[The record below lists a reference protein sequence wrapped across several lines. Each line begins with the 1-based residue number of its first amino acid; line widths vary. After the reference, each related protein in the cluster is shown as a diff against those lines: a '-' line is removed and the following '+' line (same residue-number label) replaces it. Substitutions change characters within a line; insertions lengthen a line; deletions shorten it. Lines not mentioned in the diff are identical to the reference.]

1 MMEFFASMGI
11 ERADILGR
19 FVSWIPNIL
28 SAAIAAALVFVFYAV
43 TSRVIEEALRRTHMR
58 PSLIKI
64 TVHSLYKW
72 SLGIMAIILILSQIG
87 VDVTAALAG
96 VGVVGLAV
104 GFAAQQTLGNIMA
117 GFGIF
122 IDDLYRTGD
131 WVKIAGHYGQ
141 VKEITLRTTK
151 IRTLDNVFI
160 ILPNAQVTNNP
171 VTNYSEE
178 GMVRITIKIG
188 ISYNQ
193 PIEEARQV
201 LLAAIRTIEDVR
213 EDPEPVVVVD
223 ELADSSVN
231 LLARIWV
238 DDAGADQKYR
248 FTLTET
254 CKRALDDAGIPIPFP
269 QRDVHL
275 FEEKM

>member
-1 MMEFFASMGI
+1 MLNVLSWFGFDKAV
-11 ERADILGR
+11 
-19 FVSWIPNIL
+19 FVSWIPNIV
-28 SAAIAAALVFVFYAV
+28 SAIVAGSLVIIFYLV
-43 TSRVIEEALRRTHMR
+43 TSRILEEALRRTHMR

-64 TVHSLYKW
+64 SIHSLYKW
-72 SLGIMAIILILSQIG
+72 SLMIIAIIFILSQIG

-104 GFAAQQTLGNIMA
+104 GFAAQQTLANIMA

-131 WVKIAGHYGQ
+131 WVMIAGHYGQ

-160 ILPNAQVTNNP
+160 ILPNSQVTSNP

-178 GMVRITIKIG
+178 GMVRITVKVG
-188 ISYNQ
+188 IAYKQ

-201 LLAAIRTIEDVR
+201 LLNAVQLIDGVR
-213 EDPEPVVVVD
+213 QDPAPVVVVD
-223 ELADSSVN
+223 ELADSSIN
-231 LLARIWV
+231 LLVRIWV
-238 DDAGADQKYR
+238 DDAGADQSYR
-248 FTLTET
+248 FKLTET

-275 FEEKM
+275 FEERI